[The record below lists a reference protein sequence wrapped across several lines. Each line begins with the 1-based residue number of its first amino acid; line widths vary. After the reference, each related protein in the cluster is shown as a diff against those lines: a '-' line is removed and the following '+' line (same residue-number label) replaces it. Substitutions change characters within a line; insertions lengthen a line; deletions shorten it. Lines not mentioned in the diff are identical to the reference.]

1 MLKAFLKAFLRLLV
15 KPVMS
20 PRFSV
25 TFQRRGFVA
34 LAAALFSPRGTR
46 RHTVDLGGVPAERTT
61 SRSPSS
67 GMTLLYL
74 HGGGYCIGSA
84 RTCRSITGHLA
95 KVTGATVYAPEYR
108 LAPEHPHP
116 AALEDAVTSY
126 RALLTQGVAPKSV
139 VIAGDSAGAGLSVA
153 TAVTLREVGLP
164 LPAALV
170 LISPWVDLTCTGD
183 SHAIVGSRDPLLTTF
198 GVKRWAAAYL
208 GERSAQDPA
217 CSPLFADLRSLPPML
232 IQVGSEEI
240 VLADSTRL
248 HERATAGGVAAELHE
263 YPGMWHDFQMYAGML
278 RESDAAMEEISSF
291 LRKRLA

>member
-1 MLKAFLKAFLRLLV
+1 
-15 KPVMS
+15 
-20 PRFSV
+20 
-25 TFQRRGFVA
+25 
-34 LAAALFSPRGTR
+34 
-46 RHTVDLGGVPAERTT
+46 
-61 SRSPSS
+61 
-67 GMTLLYL
+67 MTLLYL

-116 AALEDAVTSY
+116 AALEDAVSSY
-126 RALLTQGVAPKSV
+126 RALLGQGIAPES
-139 VIAGDSAGAGLSVA
+139 IAISGDSAGAGLSVA
-153 TAVTLREVGLP
+153 TAVALRDAGLP

-183 SHAIVGSRDPLLTTF
+183 SHAIVGSRDPLLTTV
-198 GVKRWAAAYL
+198 GVKRWAADYL

-248 HERATAGGVAAELHE
+248 HERATAAGVAAELHE
-263 YPGMWHDFQMYAGML
+263 YPGLWHDFQMYAGML
-278 RESDAAMEEISSF
+278 RESDEAMKEIASF
-291 LRKRLA
+291 TSRHLRR